1 MSLFESFHDAIGYL
15 FQSYNQAQPYRLGHY
30 DKETRTP
37 QFTRKLLDSVG
48 APDRDQHNIKV
59 TGSKGKGSTSRL
71 IARLLE
77 AQGLKVGLFTSP
89 HLVDFT
95 ERIRI
100 NGAAIAEDEWLKWQV
115 YLYPWIESIQ
125 GAMNPREYFGPV
137 GLVACV
143 AALYFKDQGTDVNVF
158 ELGRGA
164 RFDDVNQLA
173 GEFAVITP
181 IQLEHRELLGPE
193 LKDITWNKAAII
205 ESGMKA
211 AVTAKQGE
219 IALAELEK
227 EAERQAVRLYALERD
242 FSLGKV
248 EVRLDGTL
256 LDLMTKRARYRQIE
270 VPLLGRNQAE
280 NASVA
285 IVAVEEWMGQAL
297 DERLVKSA
305 FKCMTWPGRLQHLK
319 RTPQVIIDGAIN
331 RDSAAYLREV
341 VKLFPFIKKVL
352 VVGVPVDKDGFG
364 VICEMAPEVEEI
376 WVTQAQ
382 NPHLVFDLRELE
394 NAAHELVPTNV
405 CGDLADALRAAEVS
419 AGDAGLVIVA
429 GTQSLVAEAL
439 QYYQVSTRDLQIVNS
454 DTSITEPPH
463 S

>member
-1 MSLFESFHDAIGYL
+1 MFESFHDAIGYL
-15 FQSYNQAQPYRLGHY
+15 FQSYNQAKPYRLGRD

-37 QFTRKLLDSVG
+37 QFTRKLLDRVG
-48 APDRDQHNIKV
+48 APDRGQHNIKV
-59 TGSKGKGSTSRL
+59 TGSKGKGSSSRL
-71 IARLLE
+71 IASLLE

-100 NGAAIAEDEWLKWQV
+100 NGVAIAEDEWLRWQT
-115 YLYPWIESIQ
+115 YLYPSIESIQ
-125 GAMNPREYFGPV
+125 GAMKPREYFGPV

-164 RFDDVNQLA
+164 RFDDVNQIA
-173 GEFAVITP
+173 GELAVITP
-181 IQLEHRELLGPE
+181 IQLEHRDLLGPE
-193 LKDITWNKAAII
+193 LKDIAWNKAAII

-211 AVTAKQGE
+211 AVAAKQEE

-227 EAERQAVRLYALERD
+227 EADHQVVRLSTRERD
-242 FSLGKV
+242 FFLEKV
-248 EVRLDGTL
+248 EVGLDGTRF
-256 LDLMTKRARYRQIE
+256 DLVTNRARYRQVE
-270 VPLLGRNQAE
+270 LPLLGRNQAE

-285 IVAVEEWMGQAL
+285 IVAVEEWLGQAL
-297 DERLVKSA
+297 DERVVTSA
-305 FKCMTWPGRLQHLK
+305 FKRMTWPGRLQHLK
-319 RTPQVIIDGAIN
+319 RAPQVLIDGAIN

-341 VKLFPFIKKVL
+341 VKLFPPMKKVL

-364 VICEMAPEVEEI
+364 VLSELAPEVEEI

-382 NPHLVFDLRELE
+382 NPHLVFDLQEL
-394 NAAHELVPTNV
+394 ADVAHQMVPTHVNRCLV
-405 CGDLADALRAAEVS
+405 DALHAAEVS

-429 GTQSLVAEAL
+429 GTQSLVAEAM
-439 QYYQVSTRDLQIVNS
+439 QYYQVPTRNLQIVNS
-454 DTSITEPPH
+454 DTSTTEPPH
-463 S
+463 